1 MLTCNTEL
9 CHKCCLYFRECST
22 SQCIINTLRALWWKK
37 QNWQRVYKQQSSA
50 SKNTS
55 ASNHSWPQVWAEVS
69 LVSLFWVPLFKTQL
83 YNLPQKQWN
92 VVFHHQT
99 RCMNALN
106 TTVMKKAC
114 TCCSVEWPGSI
125 NHTADHLL
133 LSTGQTAYC
142 THVCVAV
149 TAVTL

>member
-37 QNWQRVYKQQSSA
+37 QSWQRVYKQQSSA

-106 TTVMKKAC
+106 TTVMKKLAHAALWNDLEASTTLLI
-114 TCCSVEWPGSI
+114 TCFSLLVKQLI
-125 NHTADHLL
+125 AHTF
-133 LSTGQTAYC
+133 
-142 THVCVAV
+142 V
-149 TAVTL
+149 

>member
-22 SQCIINTLRALWWKK
+22 SQCNINTLRALWWKK

-99 RCMNALN
+99 RFMNAHN
-106 TTVMKKAC
+106 TTVMKKLAHAALWNDLEASTTLLI
-114 TCCSVEWPGSI
+114 TCFSLLVKQLI
-125 NHTADHLL
+125 AHTF
-133 LSTGQTAYC
+133 
-142 THVCVAV
+142 V
-149 TAVTL
+149 

>member
-9 CHKCCLYFRECST
+9 CYKCCLYFRECST
-22 SQCIINTLRALWWKK
+22 SQCNINTLRALWWKK

-106 TTVMKKAC
+106 TTVMKKLAHAALWNDLEASTTLLI
-114 TCCSVEWPGSI
+114 TCFSLLVKQLI
-125 NHTADHLL
+125 AHTF
-133 LSTGQTAYC
+133 
-142 THVCVAV
+142 V
-149 TAVTL
+149 